1 MVDISAG
8 PDHGQPD
15 SDAGDRHHS
24 GQHPDH
30 APRHPLP
37 QADRHL
43 ALRGHEHDG
52 NALLWLVSVT
62 LATHLIGQV
71 YLLVYHTFL
80 EYITKK
86 EANKD
91 YSLKDVFFTKSRRN
105 SKWGDIPGSTT
116 R

>member
-8 PDHGQPD
+8 QDHGQLD
-15 SDAGDRHHS
+15 SDAGDRHYS

-52 NALLWLVSVT
+52 NTLL
-62 LATHLIGQV
+62 
-71 YLLVYHTFL
+71 
-80 EYITKK
+80 
-86 EANKD
+86 
-91 YSLKDVFFTKSRRN
+91 
-105 SKWGDIPGSTT
+105 
-116 R
+116 